1 MIIDSNI
8 QIPFHPIDL
17 EDMWWYKARE
27 REDDVQAC
35 DSIFGSIFLWSKA
48 YYTEVAKIAG
58 CAVARYFIQGQQV
71 YSYPMGGTEENRQ
84 QAVEILLKLAHAK
97 NEKLWLSV
105 FSESQKAHIQKYFP
119 GIFEI
124 DGIRDRYDYV
134 YETERLATLKGKKLS
149 AKRNHI
155 NRFIEKYEWSYEK
168 ITYTNKELCWEM
180 EQNWF
185 DLHMQESGVEK
196 RELEAEKQAIR
207 TALDYFEE
215 LDFTGGILKADG
227 KVVAF
232 TIGEQLNEDTMVV
245 HFEKAYPD
253 MQGAFQ
259 MINREFAANNC
270 KGMKYINREEDT
282 GDSGLRKA
290 KLSYYPDLFAKK
302 YYAIES
308 DITYASKEDEEQIIE
323 LWKECF
329 GDEESYIRF
338 YLSHRFTE
346 DNMLCI
352 RENGKIVSMASFLP
366 ATLKCPVES
375 KTIKQDLLE
384 NNPANDNH
392 AENHQIAKQ
401 MCDNRVSDNQKE
413 DSMQSTDVLY
423 VYAVATRYE
432 SRNKGYAAKIIQHA
446 IHKWKKPLIL
456 QHASESLETYYEKQG
471 FVTCFKRYLYDFAAE
486 NLLPGRVDTHGEFE
500 IIRDFTEEVIRDY
513 EEKRNAFFDGRMHV
527 SWDYEALSYALKENA
542 FVGGYLVKAKQGYLL
557 CRAEEGVVRIVES
570 LIHFDEL
577 KSDFWQGVLRELCQK
592 DNCHILWV
600 HNRGGMI
607 LPTKECAEI
616 IENSSKKGYLGLT
629 LD

>member
-1 MIIDSNI
+1 MIIDSNM

-17 EDMWWYKARE
+17 DDMWWYKARE
-27 REDDVQAC
+27 KEDDVQAC

-71 YSYPMGGTEENRQ
+71 YSYPMGGTDENRQ
-84 QAVEILLKLAHAK
+84 QAVEILLKLTHAK
-97 NEKLWLSV
+97 SEKLWLSV
-105 FSESQKAHIQKYFP
+105 FSESQKTHIKKYFP

-155 NRFIEKYEWSYEK
+155 NRFIEKYEWSYER

-215 LDFTGGILKADG
+215 LNFTGGILKADG

-282 GDSGLRKA
+282 GDPGLRKA

-308 DITYASKEDEEQIIE
+308 DITYASKEDEEQIVE

-329 GDEESYIRF
+329 GDEERYIRF
-338 YLSHRFTE
+338 YLNNRFTE

-366 ATLKCPVES
+366 AKLKCPVES
-375 KTIKQDLLE
+375 KDI
-384 NNPANDNH
+384 
-392 AENHQIAKQ
+392 
-401 MCDNRVSDNQKE
+401 
-413 DSMQSTDVLY
+413 SMQSAEVLY
-423 VYAVATRYE
+423 VYAVATGFE
-432 SRNKGYAAKIIQHA
+432 FRNKGYAAKIIQHA

-500 IIRDFTEEVIRDY
+500 IIRDFTKEVIRDY
-513 EEKRNAFFDGRMHV
+513 EEKRNAFFDGRMYA

-577 KSDFWQGVLRELCQK
+577 KSDFWQGVLQELCQK
-592 DNCHILWV
+592 DNCHILWA

>member
-1 MIIDSNI
+1 MIIDSNV
-8 QIPFHPIDL
+8 QIPFHPINL

-27 REDDVQAC
+27 REDNVQAC

-58 CAVARYFIQGQQV
+58 CAVVRYYIQGQQV
-71 YSYPMGGTEENRQ
+71 YSCPMGGTEENRQ
-84 QAVEILLKLAHAK
+84 QALETILKLAHAK

-105 FSESQKAHIQKYFP
+105 FSESQKEHVQKYFP

-168 ITYTNKELCWEM
+168 ITYANKELCWEL

-185 DLHMQESGVEK
+185 DLHMQEPDAQK

-207 TALDYFEE
+207 TALDHYEE

-227 KVVAF
+227 KVAAF
-232 TIGEQLNEDTMVV
+232 TIGERLNQDTMVV

-259 MINREFAANNC
+259 LINREFAANNC
-270 KGMKYINREEDT
+270 KGIKYINREEDT
-282 GDSGLRKA
+282 GDPGLRKA
-290 KLSYYPDLFAKK
+290 KMSYYPDKFAKK

-308 DITYASKEDEEQIIE
+308 DITYATRQDEDQIIK

-329 GDEESYIRF
+329 GDEESYIHF
-338 YLSHRFTE
+338 YLEHRFTE

-366 ATLKCPVES
+366 ATLELPVEKEMTES
-375 KTIKQDLLE
+375 DWMSDEKMK
-384 NNPANDNH
+384 NN
-392 AENHQIAKQ
+392 
-401 MCDNRVSDNQKE
+401 RTE
-413 DSMQSTDVLY
+413 DCMQSKEVLY
-423 VYAVATRYE
+423 VYAVATGSEY
-432 SRNKGYAAKIIQHA
+432 RNKGYAAKIIQHA
-446 IHKWKKPLIL
+446 YRKWKKPLIL
-456 QHASESLETYYEKQG
+456 QHASESLESFYEKHG
-471 FVTCFKRYLYDFAAE
+471 FITCFKRYLYDFAAE
-486 NLLPGRVDTHGEFE
+486 NLLPGCVDTHGEFE

-513 EEKRNAFFDGRMHV
+513 EEKRNAFFDGRIYV
-527 SWDYEALSYALKENA
+527 KWDYEALSYALRENA
-542 FVGGYLVKAKQGYLL
+542 FAGGYLVRAKQGYLL
-557 CRAEEGVVRIVES
+557 CRVEEGAVRIVES

-577 KSDFWQGVLRELCQK
+577 KSDFWQGVLQELCKK

-607 LPTKECAEI
+607 LPTKETTEI
-616 IENSSKKGYLGLT
+616 IENSSEKGYLGLT

>member
-17 EDMWWYKARE
+17 DDMWWYKARE
-27 REDDVQAC
+27 KEDDVQAC

-168 ITYTNKELCWEM
+168 ITHANKELCWEM
-180 EQNWF
+180 EQNWLE
-185 DLHMQESGVEK
+185 LHMQEPGEEK
-196 RELEAEKQAIR
+196 RELEAEKKAIR
-207 TALDYFEE
+207 TALDHFEE
-215 LDFTGGILKADG
+215 LNFTGGILKADG

-282 GDSGLRKA
+282 GDPGLRKA
-290 KLSYYPDLFAKK
+290 KMSYYPDLFAKK

-329 GDEESYIRF
+329 GDDERYIRF
-338 YLSHRFTE
+338 YLEHRFTE

-352 RENGKIVSMASFLP
+352 RENGKIVSMASFLT

-375 KTIKQDLLE
+375 KDI
-384 NNPANDNH
+384 
-392 AENHQIAKQ
+392 
-401 MCDNRVSDNQKE
+401 
-413 DSMQSTDVLY
+413 SMQSAEVLY
-423 VYAVATRYE
+423 VYAVATGFE
-432 SRNKGYAAKIIQHA
+432 FRNKGYAAKIIQHA
-446 IHKWKKPLIL
+446 FRKWKKPLIL
-456 QHASESLETYYEKQG
+456 QHASESLESYYEKHG

-486 NLLPGRVDTHGEFE
+486 NLLPGVVDTHGEFE
-500 IIRDFTEEVIRDY
+500 IIRDFTEEVIQDY
-513 EEKRNAFFDGRMHV
+513 EEKRNAFFDGRMYV
-527 SWDYEALSYALKENA
+527 KWDYEALSYALRENA
-542 FVGGYLVKAKQGYLL
+542 FAGGYLVKVNQGYLL
-557 CRAEEGVVRIVES
+557 CRVEEGAVRIVES

-577 KSDFWQGVLRELCQK
+577 KSDFLQGVLQKLCQK

-607 LPTKECAEI
+607 LPTKESAQI

>member
-1 MIIDSNI
+1 MIIDSNM

-17 EDMWWYKARE
+17 DDMWWYKARE
-27 REDDVQAC
+27 KEDDVQAC

-71 YSYPMGGTEENRQ
+71 YSYPMGGTDENRQ
-84 QAVEILLKLAHAK
+84 QAVEILLKLTHAK
-97 NEKLWLSV
+97 SEKLWLSV
-105 FSESQKAHIQKYFP
+105 FSESQKTHIKKYFP

-155 NRFIEKYEWSYEK
+155 NRFIEKYEWSYER

-215 LDFTGGILKADG
+215 LNFTGGILKADG

-282 GDSGLRKA
+282 GDPGLRKA

-308 DITYASKEDEEQIIE
+308 DITYASKEDEEQIVE

-329 GDEESYIRF
+329 GDEERYIRF
-338 YLSHRFTE
+338 YLNNRFTE

-366 ATLKCPVES
+366 AKLKCPVES
-375 KTIKQDLLE
+375 KDI
-384 NNPANDNH
+384 
-392 AENHQIAKQ
+392 
-401 MCDNRVSDNQKE
+401 
-413 DSMQSTDVLY
+413 SMQSTDVLY

-456 QHASESLETYYEKQG
+456 QPASESLETYYEKQG

-500 IIRDFTEEVIRDY
+500 IIRDFTKEVIRDY